1 MKTRTTG
8 IIIGAVA
15 GALLGL
21 LVAWILLEK
30 EGPSAEVGAQRR
42 PMRPNDVIALIL
54 SAVGLVRQVAVLRQR

>member
-21 LVAWILLEK
+21 LVAWILLER
-30 EGPSAEVGAQRR
+30 EGQPAEAGLQRR
-42 PMRPNDVIALIL
+42 PMRPNDVIALVL
-54 SAVGLVRQVAVLRQR
+54 SAIGLVRQVAVLRQR